1 VQKNPLQWEVQVV
14 PVQIYDDERREKI
27 RMELNLAGKTALVV
41 ASSQGLGKAIA
52 EQLVKEGAYVMLT
65 SRNEEKLQQVKQEL
79 EQLGTGKVAYY
90 QADIT
95 KYEEIKLLVQATR
108 EVFGKIDILVNNAGG
123 PPGGMFEQLE
133 DEQWQQAFELNLLS
147 YIRLIREVLPDMKQG
162 GGRIVNIASS
172 SVKQPI
178 PGLILSNTFRLGI
191 VGLAKTLSMELAPY
205 NILINTV
212 APGRIAT
219 DRVAHLDQMNAEK
232 NGISKEEMEERAKQ
246 AIPLKRYG
254 EPEEFAK
261 VVTFLV
267 SDASTYITGSTL
279 LVDGGMVT
287 SV

>member
-1 VQKNPLQWEVQVV
+1 
-14 PVQIYDDERREKI
+14 
-27 RMELNLAGKTALVV
+27 MELNLAGKTALVV

-65 SRNEEKLQQVKQEL
+65 SRSEEKLQQVKQEL

-95 KYEEIKLLVQATR
+95 KYEEIKSLVQATR